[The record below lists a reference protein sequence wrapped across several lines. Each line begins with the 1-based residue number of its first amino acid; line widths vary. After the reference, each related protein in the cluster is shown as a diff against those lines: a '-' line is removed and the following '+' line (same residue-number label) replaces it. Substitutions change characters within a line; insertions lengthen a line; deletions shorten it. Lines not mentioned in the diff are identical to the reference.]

1 MILPDHLKKRDDESF
16 FDYKVRLCIAKL
28 NKEIDLDWIEIK
40 EILGL
45 DCSSDHLRKL
55 AYAWKEMLE
64 NDYKPARTKTNE
76 DTVLNYKEKV
86 EILGDGSHKS
96 DKLLRMS
103 AEQCKD
109 PEFLL
114 KAHGYDNSEW
124 ELVNAKNNIW
134 NVYSKQDGIQT
145 LYSSRITVK
154 PKKSGFN
161 MEKLLEAIKKNVEA
175 IHIDINPVTEYEDRL
190 LEVPFLDTHFGVSD
204 YEYYKKTQLETLKY
218 IKSRNWKQ
226 ILFVIGQDMLHN
238 NDFRGNTANGTSI
251 EVVDMDKAWEDACKF
266 YDPLIERA
274 IKQSEYVK
282 IMYSK
287 GNHDESISWAFV
299 KRLKARFPQVDVD
312 DTITERKVH
321 TFGKVFIGFTH
332 GDKSAKQLHNIFPV
346 EFPVEWANSVVR
358 EIHKGHIHKED
369 SIDVFGM
376 MVRTLSTRNKTD
388 KWHKDN
394 GYIGNHKRF
403 MLFEYT
409 EDELKD
415 IHYV

>member
-76 DTVLNYKEKV
+76 DTVLSYKEKV

-161 MEKLLEAIKKNVEA
+161 MDKIIEAIKNVKP
-175 IHIDINPVTEYEDRL
+175 IHIDTKPFISEKHF
-190 LEVPFLDTHFGVSD
+190 LEIPFLDTHFGVSD
-204 YEYYKKTQLETLKY
+204 YEYYKQTQFETIEL
-218 IKSRNWKQ
+218 IKSKKWKE

-251 EVVDMDKAWEDACKF
+251 QVVDMAKAWEDACKF
-266 YDPLIERA
+266 YEPIIEEA

-299 KRLKARFPQVDVD
+299 KYLKARFPQTDVD
-312 DTITERKVH
+312 DSIVERKAH
-321 TFGKVFIGFTH
+321 TFGRVFIGITH
-332 GDKSAKQLHNIFPV
+332 GDKAAKELHNIFPV
-346 EFPVEWANSVVR
+346 EFPLEWANSTVR
-358 EIHKGHIHKED
+358 EIHKGHLHKED
-369 SIDVFGM
+369 AKDVFGT

-394 GYIGNHKRF
+394 GYVGAHKRF
-403 MLFEYT
+403 MLFEYS
-409 EDELKD
+409 EDALKK